1 MFGGEVMNLCV
12 SGIAKD
18 SDCITVNLCARQ
30 YPDYEL
36 IDAAAILLL
45 AVDTGVK
52 TVRCIGD
59 AISQRKAIAQL
70 AVALKPLGIAVSL
83 DELQPLARRGKY
95 LKALLT
101 YAKCG

>member
-1 MFGGEVMNLCV
+1 MNLCV
-12 SGIAKD
+12 SGISKD
-18 SDCITVNLCARQ
+18 SDCIIVTLCSRQ
-30 YPDYEL
+30 CPDYEL

-52 TVRCIGD
+52 TVRCVGD
-59 AISQRKAIAQL
+59 AIIQRKAIAQL
-70 AVALKPLGIAVSL
+70 AAALKSLGIAVAI
-83 DELQPLARRGKY
+83 DELQPMGKRGKY